1 MGSKTLHP
9 LVSVIDLSK
18 ADLSSHTDFK
28 FGFYTILLS
37 ECKCEAYRY
46 GHQYYDFSDGTL
58 LCLTPGESISMKDSD
73 NTRPSKGW
81 ILAFHPDLICGT
93 VLGANIRDYTFF
105 SYRPEEALHVSLREK
120 QVILE
125 LLDKINEELQR
136 CIDCYSQKIISKYI
150 ELLLDYCERFYER
163 QFITRNE
170 ANKRLSNG
178 LTVFWMII
186 SILYKVSPP
195 IFPLL
200 RSASE
205 YFVFLAYFND
215 LLEYETGK
223 SYKEYLQFKRFEIAK
238 EWLINTDKTLS
249 QIAQE
254 LGFRNPQYFS
264 RLFKKITGCLPND
277 FKMPN

>member
-1 MGSKTLHP
+1 MS
-9 LVSVIDLSK
+9 
-18 ADLSSHTDFK
+18 F
-28 FGFYTILLS
+28 
-37 ECKCEAYRY
+37 
-46 GHQYYDFSDGTL
+46 Q
-58 LCLTPGESISMKDSD
+58 
-73 NTRPSKGW
+73 GW

-136 CIDCYSQKIISKYI
+136 CIDCYSQKIIPNTSNYCLIIANASTNASSSHAMRLTKDYRTVWPSFGWSFNTIQSQSSDLPTI
-150 ELLLDYCERFYER
+150 EECVRVL
-163 QFITRNE
+163 
-170 ANKRLSNG
+170 RLS
-178 LTVFWMII
+178 
-186 SILYKVSPP
+186 P
-195 IFPLL
+195 
-200 RSASE
+200 
-205 YFVFLAYFND
+205 AYFND

-277 FKMPN
+277 FKMPNWLFS

>member
-1 MGSKTLHP
+1 M
-9 LVSVIDLSK
+9 
-18 ADLSSHTDFK
+18 
-28 FGFYTILLS
+28 
-37 ECKCEAYRY
+37 
-46 GHQYYDFSDGTL
+46 
-58 LCLTPGESISMKDSD
+58 
-73 NTRPSKGW
+73 
-81 ILAFHPDLICGT
+81 
-93 VLGANIRDYTFF
+93 LGANIRDYTFF

-170 ANKRLSNG
+170 ANKKIIERFDRLLDDHFNTIQSQSYDLPTIEECVRVLRLS
-178 LTVFWMII
+178 
-186 SILYKVSPP
+186 P
-195 IFPLL
+195 
-200 RSASE
+200 
-205 YFVFLAYFND
+205 AYFND

-277 FKMPN
+277 FRMPN